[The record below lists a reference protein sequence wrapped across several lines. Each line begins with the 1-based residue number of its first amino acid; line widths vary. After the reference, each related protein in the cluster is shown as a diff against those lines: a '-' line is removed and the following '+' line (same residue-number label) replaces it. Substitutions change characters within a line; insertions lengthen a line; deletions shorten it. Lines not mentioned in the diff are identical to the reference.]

1 MRTFLFF
8 IFILLAT
15 VTLATAEIRVKESLD
30 LDKSGDEVRAGV
42 QILCIDGHKFVFA
55 YKWAAKG
62 TSRGVGAGG
71 GTSLVQMYEE
81 RDGKVV
87 PAKCD

>member
-1 MRTFLFF
+1 MRTFLFL
-8 IFILLAT
+8 IFIILTTTTFAI
-15 VTLATAEIRVKESLD
+15 AEIRVKESLD

-42 QILCIDGHKFVFA
+42 QTLCIDGYKFVFA

-71 GTSLVQMYEE
+71 GTSLVQVYEE
-81 RDGKVV
+81 RDGKVL